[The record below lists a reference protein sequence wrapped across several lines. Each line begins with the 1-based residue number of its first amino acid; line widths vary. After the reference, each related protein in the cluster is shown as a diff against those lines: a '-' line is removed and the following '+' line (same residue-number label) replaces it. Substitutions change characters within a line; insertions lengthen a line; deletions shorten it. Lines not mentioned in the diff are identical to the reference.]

1 METAL
6 ASADTLTLKRAFYG
20 ETQAALV
27 LVFVRWRL
35 RGYRLGNVP
44 KHRAVILLVVAT
56 VGIGWFSSGIS
67 LVDTVALLAC
77 GLMAGGSL
85 AALAA
90 ARQKTR

>member
-1 METAL
+1 MFDAT
-6 ASADTLTLKRAFYG
+6 R
-20 ETQAALV
+20 
-27 LVFVRWRL
+27 RR
-35 RGYRLGNVP
+35 YRLGNVP
-44 KHRAVILLVVAT
+44 KHRAVILLVVAAIGIAWFSR
-56 VGIGWFSSGIS
+56 GIG

>member
-1 METAL
+1 
-6 ASADTLTLKRAFYG
+6 
-20 ETQAALV
+20 
-27 LVFVRWRL
+27 
-35 RGYRLGNVP
+35 VP
-44 KHRAVILLVVAT
+44 KHRAVILLVVAA